1 MNAGTSSSDLI
12 HLAYRLVKQD
22 TYYDKMDLFLR
33 ANVTAYK
40 VGDLFRERQAM
51 LTTIVGELRKR
62 DTESEVPASYQGI
75 AGARLCHHYCRG
87 AQGSPEDSPGGLQAS
102 NVV

>member
-1 MNAGTSSSDLI
+1 MNADTFSSDLV
-12 HLAYRLVKQD
+12 HLAYHLLKPNA
-22 TYYDKMDLFLR
+22 YYDKMDLFLR
-33 ANVTAYK
+33 ANVTAYE

-62 DTESEVPASYQGI
+62 DTESEVPASYQGM
-75 AGARLCHHYCRG
+75 AVARLCHDYCRG
-87 AQGSPEDSPGGLQAS
+87 AQGSPGDSPGGLQAS